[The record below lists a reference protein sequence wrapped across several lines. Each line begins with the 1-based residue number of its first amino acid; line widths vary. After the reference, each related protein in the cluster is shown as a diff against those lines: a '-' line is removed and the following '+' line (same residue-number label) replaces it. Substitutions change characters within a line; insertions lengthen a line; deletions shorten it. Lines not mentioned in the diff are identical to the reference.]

1 MQEARKVNVTVSALK
16 VPTQD
21 SLDAWLK
28 TPRLAK
34 CGVLFTPSEPM
45 WWPDRSSRCAINWQ
59 AAILCAP
66 FDWQCWLHA
75 ALAYR
80 MAEVSQGTIGLV
92 ASILSRAAQV
102 ELDPLKEDH
111 LIDLRERFNMGE
123 FSALVGFMGFWQA
136 CESLELR
143 PSQALIEAY
152 KALPKKKRSR
162 NDVIL
167 RLDPE
172 QGPFTQVE
180 QDALHQWAHE
190 QFCHGN
196 LDPERYLYL
205 RLAMIYGQRGSQLR
219 MIVFDDFVKTERGYL
234 IRIFWAKQKGDDTG
248 WRATSETFNLDE
260 DLYNT
265 VQAYKSIIQ
274 AQLEQEYPG
283 RADWYK
289 AIKHVP
295 LFRRKL
301 DHKTRGNKLVPVI
314 VDLPDQK
321 ALELGPQAKFHAA
334 GGIIRS
340 WLWQMESMPGF
351 PISSRTHQ
359 PLKISKGHR
368 FRHTLGTDL
377 SNAGLDEWSIASA
390 LMHSGTRTV
399 RKYRAVSAEL
409 MKLIDEKMSDH
420 LALVVGAFTGTIVT
434 DRAFA
439 KNGDRVDRQIEDLA
453 VCGADKACYLDAPFT
468 CYGCVKFQPLVDA
481 DHSAALTRL
490 ERRRAQTIANDKTTG
505 VLWDRAILACRKVI
519 LDCNAL
525 RGSDKADG
533 RDI

>member
-1 MQEARKVNVTVSALK
+1 MNVAVSALK
-16 VPTQD
+16 VPTQN
-21 SLDAWLK
+21 SLDAWLN

-34 CGVLFTPSEPM
+34 CGVYFTPSEPM
-45 WWPDRSSRCAINWQ
+45 WWPDRSSRSSINWQ
-59 AAILCAP
+59 AAIVCVS
-66 FDWQCWLHA
+66 FDWQRWLHA

-102 ELDPLKEDH
+102 GLNPLNEDH

-123 FSALVGFMGFWQA
+123 FSALIGFMGFWQT
-136 CESLELR
+136 CESLEQQ
-143 PSQALIEAY
+143 PPPALIEAY
-152 KALPKKKRSR
+152 NTLPKKKRPR

-219 MIVFDDFVKTERGYL
+219 MMVFDDFIRTERSYL
-234 IRIFWAKQKGDDTG
+234 IRIFWAKQKDNDAG
-248 WRATSETFNLDE
+248 WRAASETFNLDE
-260 DLYNT
+260 DLYDT
-265 VQAYKSIIQ
+265 VQAYKAIVQ
-274 AQLEQEYPG
+274 AQLEQEYPD
-283 RADWYK
+283 RADWHK

-301 DHKTRGNKLVPVI
+301 DHKIRDNKPVPVI
-314 VDLPDQK
+314 IDLPDQK
-321 ALELGPQAKFHAA
+321 SLEHAPQAQFHIS
-334 GGIIRS
+334 GGIIRA
-340 WLWQMESMPGF
+340 WLLQMESMSGF
-351 PISSRTHQ
+351 PISPRTHQ

-420 LALVVGAFTGTIVT
+420 LAMVVGAFTGTIVT
-434 DRAFA
+434 DRASA

-453 VCGADKACYLDAPFT
+453 VCGADKACHLDAPFT
-468 CYGCVKFQPLVDA
+468 CYGCVKFQPLFDA
-481 DHSAALTRL
+481 DHTAALARL

-519 LDCNAL
+519 IDCNAL
-525 RGSDKADG
+525 RESGKAEG
-533 RDI
+533 IEG

>member
-1 MQEARKVNVTVSALK
+1 MNVTVSALK

-301 DHKTRGNKLVPVI
+301 DHKARGNKLVPVI